1 MSFTYDRPPSSVAL
15 SSSIAFSS
23 NSEGLSFEETVV
35 NVCRIVLDRRWQET
49 YGAPHD
55 PVHNILDF
63 KQQLEKVQSMAA
75 PFLNDKNLCVSL
87 QQHLE
92 RLALGIHF
100 GYVACR
106 FIRSYMEATGQPFSD
121 YSAAAAECLQR
132 AKEVVEN
139 FLTLHRLA
147 ANACRSWAFVQNVVS
162 CAITLKTSEKTFPEE
177 SRNHEVLLQRLVAV
191 LEREEKESEWIDAD
205 TNVRHFGPYSR
216 ALKALRRVYEEEES

>member
-1 MSFTYDRPPSSVAL
+1 MG
-15 SSSIAFSS
+15 SSITFTSS
-23 NSEGLSFEETVV
+23 SEGLSFEETVV
-35 NVCRIVLDRRWQET
+35 NLCRIVLERRWQET
-49 YGAPHD
+49 YGPSLD
-55 PVHNILDF
+55 PVQSILDF
-63 KQQLEKVQSMAA
+63 KQQLEELQRMAA

-92 RLALGIHF
+92 RLALGIHY

-139 FLTLHRLA
+139 FLTLHRLS

-162 CAITLKTSEKTFPEE
+162 CAITLKTSEKTLPEE
-177 SRNHEVLLQRLVAV
+177 SRNHEVLLQQLISV
-191 LEREEKESEWIDAD
+191 LEKEEKESEWIDAD
-205 TNVRHFGPYSR
+205 TNIRHFGPYSR
-216 ALKALRRVYEEEES
+216 ALKALRRVYKEE